1 MSARV
6 LLLGLDPALVP
17 GFDPAPVQMA
27 IKMGQQRFDAEGIS
41 VDTCLVA
48 PDESARPVII
58 EQLAGKNYEVV
69 MIGGGIRKADELL
82 EMFEWV
88 LNLVIEHAPGA
99 KIAFNRN
106 PLDSADAAK
115 RWLTAR

>member
-17 GFDPAPVQMA
+17 GFDPAPVQLA
-27 IKMGQQRFDAEGIS
+27 IRKGQARFDAEGIT
-41 VDTCLVA
+41 VDPCLVP
-48 PDESARPVII
+48 PDESARPLIV
-58 EQLAGKNYEVV
+58 EQLVGKDYEVV
-69 MIGGGIRKADELL
+69 VIGGGIRKEESLL

-88 LNLVIEHAPGA
+88 INLVRKHAPRA

-106 PLDSADAAK
+106 PMDSVDAAK